1 MLNRLLLAAA
11 VIPAIILSANAQQV
25 IEPAPNG
32 VVTLD
37 ASRTGMTRIAFED
50 DRAASVQK
58 IAEGDPEGDFSATKD
73 MATGD
78 LYVVIGENALGNLS
92 FFVTTE
98 GGQTYQVMMGV
109 RDVPTLQVEI
119 AAPQNNDPSLERGE
133 NVLAANLSMGSTAS
147 IGPVETPVVDLSSVL
162 IQAMYSGARVTGFE
176 TRRYRRLDWLEG
188 PLSAQGFSQRG
199 VIEWAGNGATG
210 YAVTVR
216 NEATAPTRINYGR
229 LAVFNVVA
237 ATGDQDPV
245 ARRQTAQIFLVVKG
259 GQP

>member
-1 MLNRLLLAAA
+1 MEPILTTIQTPGSNTKFA
-11 VIPAIILSANAQQV
+11 VCF
-25 IEPAPNG
+25 ERG
-32 VVTLD
+32 TL
-37 ASRTGMTRIAFED
+37 
-50 DRAASVQK
+50 Q
-58 IAEGDPEGDFSATKD
+58 
-73 MATGD
+73 
-78 LYVVIGENALGNLS
+78 
-92 FFVTTE
+92 FVTILN
-98 GGQTYQVMMGV
+98 YN
-109 RDVPTLQVEI
+109 EI
-119 AAPQNNDPSLERGE
+119 
-133 NVLAANLSMGSTAS
+133 
-147 IGPVETPVVDLSSVL
+147 VL
-162 IQAMYSGARVTGFE
+162 IRAMYSGARVTGFE